1 MKVFLKRHDCLS
13 AFLLGFI
20 LFTAALLPALI
31 MRGGFF
37 YYYGDYNYQSIEF
50 YTYAHRAI
58 KEGYLFWNPLLE
70 WGGTLVGSLGS
81 YAVSPFLMLLLPFPN
96 EWIPYLLPLLM
107 AIRYGVAT
115 MTSYAWLRT
124 VVKTKRMALFG
135 ALIYSFSGFQAI
147 NIVFSS
153 FHDITAFFPV
163 YLLSFDR
170 LMKEGKKTGFI
181 LMTALLSS
189 ISLYSFYGM
198 VIFFL
203 IYYFTRYFRPWD
215 LRSKWRSEKEKERRR
230 TNLKRFL
237 LAAFTGIVGVMIAA
251 VIIICAVQGLFGNT
265 RIGKNVAGESIFA
278 FSNSTTIWAIFKSL
292 FFIPEQMGYQ
302 SFFYNG
308 EYDWSSM
315 SLYLPL
321 VSISG
326 IIAFFALKKGKWK
339 KEWLGRVF
347 VVLLVFS
354 LVNGLNAA
362 FSAFNNDYFARWFY
376 MFTLIL
382 AAMSAKAYEE
392 VYCFNGT
399 RNSRRTENALRKG
412 AVFVLVMTVLF
423 SSVSIISDNFYLY
436 IIAASVVGAIIL
448 LFIVFLHP
456 SSRLLVVLLSCF
468 CAFSTGTVVFAGF
481 QMTSPIISKNFREHV
496 LNDDP
501 GLDMTAF
508 SRVEDD
514 ASNRPIVWGY
524 APSEAFIS
532 TPSPSVFSVFKNLQT
547 ERMMT
552 SHVDRDERGLR
563 ALLSTRYYLYRN
575 LSFEENSP
583 RIIREPD
590 TGSTDENGMRTDTD
604 SKEDSIPRY
613 FKYQGDN
620 DGFSI
625 YENEYFIPM
634 GFTFESFVRESEIR
648 EILYPDDDKSELK
661 QYNLLKADSLLVKDL
676 ILSDE
681 QAEKYS
687 DLLAHDSQERWLTL
701 DDSEFKSE
709 CKRRAESACSEFSY
723 DPEGY
728 TAKIFLDR
736 KNLVFFSIPYDKGFK
751 AYVDGEE
758 TVVEKVDYGFMA
770 VPVSSGE
777 HEIRFVYRP
786 YGFNIAVICTILGIV
801 ITLLLFLYDRRKSY
815 KNITE
820 VLTDVNKG

>member
-1 MKVFLKRHDCLS
+1 MKEFLKRHDCLS
-13 AFLLGFI
+13 AFMLGFL

-50 YTYAHRAI
+50 YTYVHRAI

-107 AIRYGVAT
+107 ALRYGTAT
-115 MTSYAWLRT
+115 MTAYAWLRT
-124 VVKTKRMALFG
+124 VVKSKRMALFG
-135 ALIYSFSGFQAI
+135 ALIYAFSGFQSI

-153 FHDITAFFPV
+153 FHDITAFFPL

-189 ISLYSFYGM
+189 ISLYSFYGQ

-203 IYYFTRYFRPWD
+203 IYFFTRYFSPWD
-215 LRSKWRSEKEKERRR
+215 FKTRWRSEKEKIRRR
-230 TNLKRFL
+230 KNLKRFL

-251 VIIICAVQGLFGNT
+251 VIIICAIQGLFGNT

-278 FSNSTTIWAIFKSL
+278 FSDSTTIWAIFKSL

-326 IIAFFALKKGKWK
+326 IVAFFALKKGRWK
-339 KEWLGRVF
+339 KDWMGRTF
-347 VVLLVFS
+347 LVLAVFS
-354 LVNGLNAA
+354 VVAGLNAA

-382 AAMSAKAYEE
+382 AAMSAHAFEE
-392 VYCFNGT
+392 VYCFSGT
-399 RNSRRTENALRKG
+399 RNARRTENGLRKG
-412 AVFVLVMTVLF
+412 AIFVLVMTVLF

-436 IIAASVVGAIIL
+436 IIVVSIIGALML
-448 LFIVFLHP
+448 LFIAFLHP
-456 SSRLLVVLLSCF
+456 SSKLLVGLMAIF

-481 QMTSPIISKNFREHV
+481 QMTSPVISKNFREHV

-501 GLDMTAF
+501 GLDTEVF

-532 TPSPSVFSVFKNLQT
+532 TPAPSVFSVFKNLQT

-552 SHVDRDERGLR
+552 SHVDKDERGLR

-583 RIIREPD
+583 RIIREPG
-590 TGSTDENGMRTDTD
+590 TGSTGEDGMRTDTD

-613 FKYQGDN
+613 FVYQGDS

-625 YENEYFIPM
+625 YENEDFIPM
-634 GFTFESFVRESEIR
+634 GFTFESFIRESEVKD
-648 EILYPDDDKSELK
+648 ILYPDNDTSNLQ
-661 QYNLLKADSLLVKDL
+661 QYNLLKADSLLVKDI

-681 QAEKYS
+681 QAEKYG
-687 DLLAHDSQERWLTL
+687 DILAHDSQERWLSL
-701 DDSEFKSE
+701 NDSEFKSQ
-709 CKRRAESACSEFSY
+709 CMRRAESACTSFSY
-723 DPEGY
+723 DPQGY
-728 TAKIFLDR
+728 TATIDLPR

-758 TVVEKVDYGFMA
+758 TVIEKVDYGFMA
-770 VPVSSGE
+770 VPVSSGK
-777 HEIRFVYRP
+777 HEIRLVYSP
-786 YGFNIAVICTILGIV
+786 YGFGYAVICTICGLF
-801 ITLLLFLYDRRKSY
+801 ITLLHFIYDRRKSY
-815 KNITE
+815 KNITK
-820 VLTDVNKG
+820 VLTDINKG